1 MDPLHLSEINF
12 VIPANS
18 QDVRLGVEYT
28 SPNNPTHW
36 EAVHTLGVNDGSL
49 TEGLGLWFPSSFC

>member
-18 QDVRLGVEYT
+18 QDVRLGVEHM
-28 SPNNPTHW
+28 SPNNPTH
-36 EAVHTLGVNDGSL
+36 
-49 TEGLGLWFPSSFC
+49 